1 MYVDLSVIQITTN
14 STVLFCHFMFQR
26 VHFNQYHLTAFPY
39 MWEVYDNSS
48 YLIL

>member
-1 MYVDLSVIQITTN
+1 MYVRMSVIQITTN

-26 VHFNQYHLTAFPY
+26 AHFSQYHLTAFPY
-39 MWEVYDNSS
+39 TWEVYDKLS